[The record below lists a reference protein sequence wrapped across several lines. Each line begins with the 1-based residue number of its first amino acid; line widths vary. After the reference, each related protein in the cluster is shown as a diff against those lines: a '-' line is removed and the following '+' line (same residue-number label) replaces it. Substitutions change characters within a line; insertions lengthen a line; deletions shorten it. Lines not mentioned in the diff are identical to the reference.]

1 MLKKHYLYAVLD
13 FFKGENVSVSKILL
27 QKAVYALD
35 FSKEKMGLTFEGYI
49 YGPFCREISDIVSEM
64 EYDDLVSV
72 EKREIVLDKNAV
84 LPDIPQD
91 VQKRIHEIL
100 SCFYESVLQRKPSF
114 EKAELYGT
122 VMYVM
127 DVLDLKGNSVD
138 GCPAFDSVL
147 ESVRLWKRNKF
158 SEDQVREPYDRILG
172 SIWEIRA
179 KAA

>member
-1 MLKKHYLYAVLD
+1 MEKKDYLCEVLD
-13 FFKGENVSVSKILL
+13 FFAKEGVSVSKILL

-49 YGPFCREISDIVSEM
+49 YGPFCREIGDIVSEM
-64 EYDDLVSV
+64 EYGNLVSV
-72 EKREIVLDKNAV
+72 DKREIHLTDNAV

-91 VQKRIHEIL
+91 VRERIHAIL

-114 EKAELYGT
+114 ETAELYGT

-127 DVLDLKGNSVD
+127 DVLDLKDNSV
-138 GCPAFDSVL
+138 GGTPAFDSVL
-147 ESVRLWKRNKF
+147 ESVRRWKRNKF
-158 SEDQVREPYDRILG
+158 SEDQIREAYDRILG

-179 KAA
+179 RAA